1 LHRCIA
7 ESSSDQ
13 SLRIY
18 AGQGSKISTS
28 SFQPTEDSAGEPKEF
43 TAGRKKKKTRTE
55 DSVYGVHRYLILGS
69 IANETL
75 SIRKCHIARSGSVS
89 LVVSDDLHAIMLPH
103 SDAAIRGSKIDA
115 YCRSFTF
122 TSHCKIEYTTTNAAK
137 LDSIASLS
145 PALKP
150 QSQIRATLEDKS
162 EGKKKKTAA
171 QSAGENKWSAR
182 GKTTIMATTTSALL
196 CNDCEAAVTV
206 Y

>member
-18 AGQGSKISTS
+18 AGQGGKISTS
-28 SFQPTEDSAGEPKEF
+28 RFQTPEDSTGEPKEF
-43 TAGRKKKKTRTE
+43 TAEKMKKTTRTK

-69 IANETL
+69 IANESL

-89 LVVSDDLHAIMLPH
+89 LVVSNDLHAIMLPH

-122 TSHCKIEYTTTNAAK
+122 TSHCKIEYTLPNAQK
-137 LDSIASLS
+137 LDSTTSLS
-145 PALKP
+145 PSLKP
-150 QSQIRATLEDKS
+150 QNQIQATLEDKS
-162 EGKKKKTAA
+162 EGKKKR
-171 QSAGENKWSAR
+171 QQHEAR
-182 GKTTIMATTTSALL
+182 ARTKG
-196 CNDCEAAVTV
+196 VRG
-206 Y
+206 